1 MFQHSARFSRSKA
14 ILERGEPWVMTND
27 RHDVLVIGAGL
38 SGLYCALRAA
48 ELGAHVALVTKG
60 SLRSSNSVHAQG
72 GVAAAIGPDDDPELH
87 LQDTLRVGRGLCDE
101 DAVRVLVNDGVER
114 IGDLQRLG
122 VRFDLDER
130 GRPALGLEGGHSR
143 RRVLH
148 VGGSATGAGIAE
160 QLIARVQAE
169 PRIRVLEHTAVLSL
183 AAEDGRVG
191 GAWALGHDELRRLD
205 AGATV
210 LATGGAGALYAV
222 TTNPPWAT
230 GDGIALAWRA
240 GARISDLEFVQFHPT
255 GLRAGSS
262 RDGFLLS
269 EALRG
274 EGAHLLLEDGARFM
288 LEEHA
293 DAELAPRDVVASAI
307 DRRLKAGHVV
317 TLSLSHLDADL
328 IRGRFS
334 NLVAALDGV
343 GFDLTRDPIPV
354 APAAH
359 YSTGGVRTDL
369 WGGTSLRGLFAAGE
383 VSCTGIHGANRLA
396 SNSLLECFVFAHR
409 AAEAIWD
416 QDPVAPVDAAPPD
429 LPRPGRVPN
438 TLPARMWRLCGI
450 ERNADDLR
458 TLLSELDDEPPTDTA
473 IVARLIGESALWREE
488 SRGAHRRS
496 DFPTEEPAFH
506 RHLVLQRDE
515 VPCFE

>member
-1 MFQHSARFSRSKA
+1 M
-14 ILERGEPWVMTND
+14 
-27 RHDVLVIGAGL
+27 IGAGL

-48 ELGAHVALVTKG
+48 ELGARVALVTKG

-72 GVAAAIGPDDDPELH
+72 GVAAAIGADDDPELH

-101 DAVRVLVNDGVER
+101 DAVRVLVHDGVER

-255 GLRAGSS
+255 GLRAGSP

-288 LEEHA
+288 LDEHA

-307 DRRLKAGHVV
+307 DRRLEGRPRRHPRAWP
-317 TLSLSHLDADL
+317 TSTPSS
-328 IRGRFS
+328 IRGRFA
-334 NLVAALDGV
+334 NLRRRRSTASASTWHA
-343 GFDLTRDPIPV
+343 TRSRSRRRRTTR
-354 APAAH
+354 PAA
-359 YSTGGVRTDL
+359 SRTDL
-369 WGGTSLRGLFAAGE
+369 WGGTSLRGPVRLRRGLLHRHPRREPARLELAAR
-383 VSCTGIHGANRLA
+383 VLRL
-396 SNSLLECFVFAHR
+396 R
-409 AAEAIWD
+409 
-416 QDPVAPVDAAPPD
+416 P
-429 LPRPGRVPN
+429 PGRRGDLGPGPAGPGRRG
-438 TLPARMWRLCGI
+438 PARPPAARARRRTRCRRGCGGCAGSSA
-450 ERNADDLR
+450 NADDLR
-458 TLLSELDDEPPTDTA
+458 TLLAELDAEPADRHRDRRPPDRRGRA
-473 IVARLIGESALWREE
+473 LARGEPRGPPPLRLPGRGARLRSATWCCSGTRCRARE
-488 SRGAHRRS
+488 
-496 DFPTEEPAFH
+496 
-506 RHLVLQRDE
+506 
-515 VPCFE
+515 